1 MVWKQAIV
9 NLELRVIYP
18 LMVGIW
24 VIAHF
29 VTNERAAR
37 SHRGGYSTKT
47 VLDDAIPF
55 MPDMAVFYFSGFILG
70 NMAYFILGST
80 ESFPL
85 IAIGYGIQFVVSI
98 ALYLL
103 YPCRIDRYED
113 FVPDST
119 PGYLLAAFQRT
130 SKPFN
135 SFPSMHVSF
144 CLFCALSVWGF
155 GSRSEGLIMIAWA
168 VMVALSALLTRQHY
182 VVEVLMGAALGV
194 GAYLFIWTLS
204 I

>member
-1 MVWKQAIV
+1 L

-24 VIAHF
+24 VFAHF

-37 SHRGGYSTKT
+37 SDRGGYSTKI
-47 VLDDAIPF
+47 VLDDAMPF
-55 MPDMAVFYFSGFILG
+55 MPDIAVFYFSGFLLS

-85 IAIGYGIQFVVSI
+85 IALGYGIQFVVSI
-98 ALYLL
+98 FLYVLV
-103 YPCRIDRYED
+103 PCRIDRYEE
-113 FVPDST
+113 FIPYSIQ
-119 PGYLLAAFQRT
+119 GYLLAAFQRI

-144 CLFCALSVWGF
+144 CLFSALSIWGF
-155 GSRSEGLIMIAWA
+155 GSRSEGFLMIAWA

-182 VVEVLMGAALGV
+182 VIEVLTGAVLGA
-194 GAYLFIWTLS
+194 GAYLFIWTLWLMS
-204 I
+204 TISP

>member
-1 MVWKQAIV
+1 V

-18 LMVGIW
+18 FMIGIW

-29 VTNERAAR
+29 VANERAAR
-37 SHRGGYSTKT
+37 SERGVYSTKT

-55 MPDMAVFYFSGFILG
+55 SPNMAVFYFSGFILG

-85 IAIGYGIQFVVSI
+85 IAMGYGLQFVVSI
-98 ALYLL
+98 SLYLL
-103 YPCRIDRYED
+103 YPCRIDRHEGLM
-113 FVPDST
+113 PDSIS
-119 PGYLLAAFQRT
+119 GYLLAVFQRI

-144 CLFCALSVWGF
+144 CLFSALSVWGF
-155 GSRSEGLIMIAWA
+155 SSRSEGFALITWA

-182 VVEVLMGAALGV
+182 VIEVLMGAVLGA
-194 GAYLFIWTLS
+194 GAYLFIWILS
-204 I
+204 T